1 MTTILVVD
9 GDATARRTTQYM
21 LQTANYTVA
30 PACDV
35 HQANMQLMRMQS
47 DLLITELSSARFD
60 GFAFLR
66 ALRASEHY
74 HALPVIVLTSSA
86 HKRDHRRALQLG
98 AVLCLAKPVQS
109 DMLVGVVNRVLQQ
122 RAIILQVANNLSRG
136 QVPELLEGVPLGIA
150 V

>member
-9 GDATARRTTQYM
+9 GDATARRTTQYI

-30 PACDV
+30 PAGDA
-35 HQANMQLMRMQS
+35 HQANMHLMRTQCN
-47 DLLITELSSARFD
+47 LLITELSRVRFD

-66 ALRASEHY
+66 ALRASQHY
-74 HALPVIVLTSSA
+74 HDLSVIVLTSSG
-86 HKRDHRRALQLG
+86 HKRDHQRALQLG
-98 AVLCLAKPVQS
+98 AMLCLTKPVHS

-122 RAIILQVANNLSRG
+122 RAIIRQATNNLSRA
-136 QVPELLEGVPLGIA
+136 QVPVIESMPWGIA